1 VSTYPDHILRVGSQH
16 LAELKRKAAEFERQ
30 LWDAHESLEQELEQA
45 ASATEMLVDGRQEA
59 FRWTGDTPE
68 GHVQGRRA
76 PVDRTAGPP
85 RSDVD
90 VPESDTEVAARG
102 DLTNAP
108 REARVEGASPA
119 YVPSGAAVEAAS
131 PAYVRN
137 GAGVEAASPAYTPSD
152 AGVEAASP
160 AYTPSDAG
168 VEAASPAYTP
178 DERTARLIGH
188 GRKPPEPSHRGRNIV
203 LTGLAIAI
211 GAALITMLVRAAFR
225 PGPSWPA
232 SVATVQRQIATAC
245 QNPDVRSEPSQVN
258 FACNKATRQIL
269 WVFSLM
275 TSGNNPDF
283 ASIRTGRQGLEPIRP
298 SQGGQVA
305 WSLNLHHPYN
315 PANPIDSLQ
324 VAARAINNIIGGATL
339 TAANG
344 KPVVQPGLE
353 SVPANCARYT
363 GSAAVTSRNG
373 YPALC
378 AKPITSRAGQDY
390 LVADVFQKWMV
401 GAPPSAAQDAAIL
414 FQNAHNPGDQRVLAI
429 LRSLNSSKLTG

>member
-1 VSTYPDHILRVGSQH
+1 MSTYPDHILRVGSQH

-68 GHVQGRRA
+68 GHVQSRHA

-85 RSDVD
+85 GADVD
-90 VPESDTEVAARG
+90 VPESDTEAGARG

-137 GAGVEAASPAYTPSD
+137 GPA
-152 AGVEAASP
+152 VEAASP